1 VYGRSG
7 NRANPSRV
15 QYVPRMATR
24 EIGIFALP
32 TVLVPGERMPLHIFE
47 DRYKRLIADCLEAE
61 EDFLLL
67 YTDEDGTREIG
78 CGARVEEV
86 LDRLEDGRMNIVVE
100 GTEVLQVTE
109 ITRGRMYTSALVE
122 PAADDLSTGE
132 ETGPVLDLY
141 RQIAATGGGDPD
153 EDLLATGAP
162 LSYAIMARV
171 DFPAAEKQRVLE
183 LRAESERLMAIV
195 DLLARGLQALA
206 QIEEIRERAQTNGKV
221 PHGD

>member
-1 VYGRSG
+1 
-7 NRANPSRV
+7 
-15 QYVPRMATR
+15 MATR

-47 DRYKRLIADCLEAE
+47 ERYKRLIGDCLEAE
-61 EDFLLL
+61 EEFLLL
-67 YTDEDGTREIG
+67 YADEDGTRELG
-78 CGARVEEV
+78 CAARVEEV
-86 LDRLEDGRMNIVVE
+86 LDQLEDGRMNIVVA
-100 GTEVLQVTE
+100 GTDVLQVKE
-109 ITRGRMYTSALVE
+109 ITRGRQYTTALVE
-122 PAADDLSTGE
+122 PAAEDLVTGE

-141 RQIAATGGGDPD
+141 RQIAAAGGGDPE
-153 EDLLATGAP
+153 EDLLAGEEP

-183 LRAESERLMAIV
+183 LRTESGRLMALV

>member
-1 VYGRSG
+1 VGRAGGGYSTHS
-7 NRANPSRV
+7 A
-15 QYVPRMATR
+15 MASR

-47 DRYKRLIADCLEAE
+47 DRYKRLIADCEQDDDE
-61 EDFLLL
+61 FLLL
-67 YTDEDGTREIG
+67 YADEEGTRELG
-78 CGARVEEV
+78 CAARLEEV
-86 LDRLEDGRMNIVVE
+86 LERFDDGRLNVIVA
-100 GTEVLQVTE
+100 GTEVLQVVE
-109 ITRGRMYTSALVE
+109 ITRGRQYTTALVE
-122 PAADDLSTGE
+122 QAPEDLAVSE
-132 ETGPVLDLY
+132 EAGPVLDLY
-141 RQIAATGGGDPD
+141 RQIAAAGGGDPD
-153 EDLLATGAP
+153 EDLLEAPEP

-183 LRAESERLMAIV
+183 LRTESGRLMALV

>member
-1 VYGRSG
+1 
-7 NRANPSRV
+7 
-15 QYVPRMATR
+15 MATR

-32 TVLVPGERMPLHIFE
+32 TVLVPGERIPLHIFE
-47 DRYKRLIADCLEAE
+47 ERYKRLIADCLENEAE
-61 EDFLLL
+61 FLVVFS
-67 YTDEDGTREIG
+67 DEEGTRELG
-78 CGARVEEV
+78 CAARVEEV
-86 LDRLEDGRMNIVVE
+86 LDQFDDGRMNVVVA
-100 GTEVLQVTE
+100 GTDVLQVTE
-109 ITRGRMYTSALVE
+109 ITRGRQYTTGLVE
-122 PAADDLSTGE
+122 PAPDDLSVSE

-141 RQIAATGGGDPD
+141 RQIAAAGGGDPE
-153 EDLLATGAP
+153 EDLLAAAEP

-183 LRAESERLMAIV
+183 LRDESGRLMAIV

>member
-1 VYGRSG
+1 
-7 NRANPSRV
+7 
-15 QYVPRMATR
+15 MATR

-47 DRYKRLIADCLEAE
+47 DRYKRLIADCLENE
-61 EDFLLL
+61 GEFLVVF
-67 YTDEDGTREIG
+67 TDEEGTRELG
-78 CGARVEEV
+78 CAARVEEV
-86 LDRLEDGRMNIVVE
+86 LDQFDDGRMNVVVA
-100 GTEVLQVTE
+100 GTDVLQVTE
-109 ITRGRMYTSALVE
+109 ITRGRPYTTGLVE
-122 PAADDLSTGE
+122 PAPDDLAVSE

-141 RQIAATGGGDPD
+141 RQIAAAGGGDPE
-153 EDLLATGAP
+153 EDLLATAEP

-183 LRAESERLMAIV
+183 LRDESGRLMAIV

>member
-1 VYGRSG
+1 
-7 NRANPSRV
+7 
-15 QYVPRMATR
+15 MATR

-47 DRYKRLIADCLEAE
+47 DRYKRLIGDCLKQED
-61 EDFLLL
+61 DFLLL
-67 YTDEDGTREIG
+67 YTDEDGTRELG
-78 CGARVEEV
+78 CAARVEEV
-86 LDRLEDGRMNIVVE
+86 LDQLEDGRMNIIVA
-100 GTEVLQVTE
+100 GTELLRVME
-109 ITRGRMYTSALVE
+109 ITRGRQYTTALVE
-122 PAADDLSTGE
+122 PAPEDLSTGE

-141 RQIAATGGGDPD
+141 RQIAAAGGGDPE
-153 EDLLATGAP
+153 EDLLAGAQP

-171 DFPAAEKQRVLE
+171 DFPAPEKQRVLE
-183 LRAESERLMAIV
+183 LRSESERLMAIV

>member
-1 VYGRSG
+1 MVESEAGTVIAS
-7 NRANPSRV
+7 
-15 QYVPRMATR
+15 MATR

-47 DRYKRLIADCLEAE
+47 DRYKRLIGDCLKQED
-61 EDFLLL
+61 DFLLL
-67 YTDEDGTREIG
+67 YTDEDGTRELG
-78 CGARVEEV
+78 CAARVEEV
-86 LDRLEDGRMNIVVE
+86 LDQLEDGRMNIVVA
-100 GTEVLQVTE
+100 GTEVLRVKE
-109 ITRGRMYTSALVE
+109 ITRGRQYTTALVE
-122 PAADDLSTGE
+122 PAAEDLSAGE

-141 RQIAATGGGDPD
+141 RQIAAAGGGDPE
-153 EDLLATGAP
+153 EDLQAGP
-162 LSYAIMARV
+162 LSYVIMARV

-183 LRAESERLMAIV
+183 LRSESERLMAIV

>member
-1 VYGRSG
+1 
-7 NRANPSRV
+7 
-15 QYVPRMATR
+15 MATR

-47 DRYKRLIADCLEAE
+47 ERYKRLIADCLENE
-61 EDFLLL
+61 SEFLVVF
-67 YTDEDGTREIG
+67 TDEEGTRELG
-78 CGARVEEV
+78 CAARVEEV
-86 LDRLEDGRMNIVVE
+86 LDQFDDGRMNVVVA
-100 GTEVLQVTE
+100 GTDVMQVTE
-109 ITRGRMYTSALVE
+109 ITRGRQYTTGLVE
-122 PAADDLSTGE
+122 PAPDDLSVSE

-141 RQIAATGGGDPD
+141 RQIAAAGGGDPE
-153 EDLLATGAP
+153 EDLLAAPEP

-183 LRAESERLMAIV
+183 LRDESGRLMAIV